1 MNILVTGASG
11 FVGSSFMRQF
21 AAAPNLRLYGLGRRP
36 VPDKTSVP
44 DTPLDE
50 DN

>member
-21 AAAPNLRLYGLGRRP
+21 AALPNLRLYGLGRRAFAGQ
-36 VPDKTSVP
+36 
-44 DTPLDE
+44 DE
-50 DN
+50 RARHATRPG